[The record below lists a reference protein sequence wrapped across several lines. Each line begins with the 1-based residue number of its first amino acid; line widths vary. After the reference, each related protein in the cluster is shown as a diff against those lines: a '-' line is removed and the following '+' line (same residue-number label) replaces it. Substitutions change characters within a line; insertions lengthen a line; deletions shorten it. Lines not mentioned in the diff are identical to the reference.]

1 MAFAG
6 VVCEVVQ
13 LEVFIMI
20 KLDELPVAVA
30 DGCAGFPRGTVVVRV
45 MPVESALAGV
55 VAFKLGDEALAVSVE
70 LRSRV
75 EACEF

>member
-1 MAFAG
+1 MAFSG

-13 LEVFIMI
+13 LEFFIMI

-30 DGCAGFPRGTVVVRV
+30 DGTAGFPRGTVVVRV

-55 VAFKLGDEALAVSVE
+55 VAFKLGYEALAVSVE
-70 LRSRV
+70 L
-75 EACEF
+75 